1 METLTVILA
10 FSAVQQVTHI
20 YTFETKHIYHLIAVM
35 DHESLYCLAGV
46 SMQGLAESVIKEVPT
61 PQKLRGSSKIMWL
74 LAELALAL
82 YRAHGSLLLQGQQ
95 GRPKPLK
102 ELPTD

>member
-1 METLTVILA
+1 MNPVLLGW
-10 FSAVQQVTHI
+10 
-20 YTFETKHIYHLIAVM
+20 
-35 DHESLYCLAGV
+35 CLHAG
-46 SMQGLAESVIKEVPT
+46 LHESVIKEVPGVP

-95 GRPKPLK
+95 GRPKPPFK